1 MTPCRISDMPKPRV
15 NIRLSHEMHRTLEQ
29 MVLAPGVTKS
39 AIIEDAL
46 RAYLD
51 PTKTGGR
58 EQALMQRLDQ
68 FDVRQNA
75 IERDVALSLET
86 LGQFVL
92 YWLTRSDPLPEG
104 ERDAAHALG
113 QRRFEYF
120 IEQVARKIGADEGL
134 SARAFPKPEQ
144 EPFSDL

>member
-1 MTPCRISDMPKPRV
+1 MPKPRV

-51 PTKTGGR
+51 PTQTGGR
-58 EQALMQRLDQ
+58 EQALMARLDQ
-68 FDVRQNA
+68 FDLRQNA

-92 YWLTRSDPLPEG
+92 YWLTRTDPLPEG

-113 QRRFEYF
+113 QRRFDYF
-120 IEQVARKIGADEGL
+120 VDQVTRKIGSDAGL
-134 SARAFPKPEQ
+134 SGRVFVVEDVRS
-144 EPFSDL
+144 SDGSFDENQ

>member
-1 MTPCRISDMPKPRV
+1 MPKPRV

-68 FDVRQNA
+68 FDLRQNA

-120 IEQVARKIGADEGL
+120 IEQAARKIGADESL
-134 SARAFPKPEQ
+134 SARAFPNPEQ
-144 EPFSDL
+144 EPISDL